1 MEQFYLVLTQLE
13 MFAVMVLLGI
23 WGVKAGVLSEI
34 SLGDLSKLIMR
45 LILPVMI
52 FHKSV
57 NGSTRNDII
66 TSFGNVI
73 FATVLTYFLLYGVG
87 ALIKSIF
94 GLKGNYG
101 RVFHASAMFGN
112 VGFIGIPLILGL
124 LPEHGMLYMA
134 IFTILDQAAL
144 WTIGYQL
151 TMPEEKRLRG
161 SLMANLRN
169 MLNPAMISIFLA
181 IAFILFDWKIPV
193 TINKALG
200 AIGDATTPLS
210 LIYIGGTFC
219 FCNVLRFLT
228 KIEYYAIVLA
238 KMICVPLLVFI
249 GLRYLGFQSD
259 LNLFITTLS
268 GMPSMAAI
276 AMFAR
281 VNGSDDRCAVGAIMV
296 TTVCCLFTLP
306 LVAYLTAIL

>member
-1 MEQFYLVLTQLE
+1 
-13 MFAVMVLLGI
+13 
-23 WGVKAGVLSEI
+23 
-34 SLGDLSKLIMR
+34 
-45 LILPVMI
+45 
-52 FHKSV
+52 
-57 NGSTRNDII
+57 
-66 TSFGNVI
+66 
-73 FATVLTYFLLYGVG
+73 
-87 ALIKSIF
+87 
-94 GLKGNYG
+94 
-101 RVFHASAMFGN
+101 
-112 VGFIGIPLILGL
+112 
-124 LPEHGMLYMA
+124 
-134 IFTILDQAAL
+134 
-144 WTIGYQL
+144 
-151 TMPEEKRLRG
+151 
-161 SLMANLRN
+161 MANLRN